1 MASPTVLIGVDAL
14 GQEVLERVS
23 HSLPEEEPSLRY
35 LSGPVG
41 EVGTRLA
48 PMLDDL
54 LRAGRVAADQ
64 RQVRLD
70 LFAFVEVNALGEG
83 DLVSLCD
90 QAARVVGE
98 RYGVMFSTDLRA
110 RNASLHLIA
119 VVPAL
124 AGGPEATRAI
134 GRLRQLEVWA
144 ESPSFPLLSRVWVLS
159 RHTTAGTLTSEGL
172 RASCAAFAVA
182 AVGLRDEPQVSQRLA
197 HLDDGDGRFG
207 LLSVASLDV
216 PEAGLRR
223 YARERAALDA
233 LATLVSRVTRQ
244 VSDSS
249 AGDQAVSGLEMNQ
262 WFSGLEEGDAA
273 QRARKLAASL
283 SGAAPSLPESLPV
296 GAFDDA
302 DKVQEK
308 YPVLFRPGTVER
320 APTGQD
326 SAELGETLRALDRV
340 EADALAAVARG
351 LDAVLTVTIGAQ
363 SGLRRVAEVELGL
376 RRVGALLR
384 DADAADRASL
394 EQAPFGTKLA
404 DATLSDEQR
413 DPYRAE
419 LDQVLAEL
427 PSAWLQRGAGAA
439 VGLGLCA
446 LIVTLGLRLAS
457 PGGSAP
463 ATPAPVPVTAPGV
476 VTKGPTVAGK
486 TTTGAMVAPWGLGL
500 VAGAAGGF
508 GWASFAGIQ
517 SRERLSKLLRQRRDA
532 LANLWKTG
540 GGGLAR
546 LQADAQ
552 IRLRKRRVRRAA
564 MAGIEQTL
572 LRLQALSSTLIDA
585 RDRSLQALR
594 DMGIKS
600 PASHAAQDDLSG
612 LLGVR
617 DALHDV
623 LVPPALLSAWVARRR
638 QLSDP
643 DLWAD
648 RLVEQTWPARGIG
661 EDVPCADAARI
672 EALCRWQVA
681 PFLEQSMLGDPEIA
695 AAAAAT
701 VDAFVRRAAAALA
714 PACVPRD
721 EYDNPAPGLR
731 PGEAFVVAPRQGGP
745 ELEAALL
752 HSPFA
757 MPVLWAEARAAR
769 VLFLRSWE
777 GLRVI
782 DLARGARVSLT

>member
-1 MASPTVLIGVDAL
+1 VASPTVLIGVDTL
-14 GQEVLERVS
+14 GHEVLDRVR

-35 LSGPVG
+35 LSGPVN
-41 EVGTRLA
+41 EVGTQLA

-83 DLVSLCD
+83 ELVSLCD

-98 RYGVMFSTDLRA
+98 RYGVMFATDLRA
-110 RNASLHLIA
+110 RNAALHLVA

-134 GRLRQLEVWA
+134 GRLRQLESWA
-144 ESPSFPLLSRVWVLS
+144 ENPPFPLLSRVWVLS
-159 RHTTAGTLTSEGL
+159 RHTTAGTLTDEGL

-197 HLDDGDGRFG
+197 HLDDGEGRFG

-223 YARERAALDA
+223 YARERAAFDA

-244 VSDSS
+244 VSDSN
-249 AGDQAVSGLEMNQ
+249 AGDQAVAGLDLNQ
-262 WFSGLEEGDAA
+262 WFSGLEEGEAA
-273 QRARKLAASL
+273 QRARRLAASL
-283 SGAAPSLPESLPV
+283 SGAAPSLPEALPV

-302 DKVQEK
+302 EKVQET

-376 RRVGALLR
+376 RRVAALLR
-384 DADAADRASL
+384 DADAADRATL
-394 EQAPFGTKLA
+394 EQAPFGTR
-404 DATLSDEQR
+404 LSDGTISEEQR
-413 DPYRAE
+413 DPHRAE

-439 VGLGLCA
+439 VGLGICA
-446 LIVTLGLRLAS
+446 LVVTLGLRLAS
-457 PGGSAP
+457 PGGSGP
-463 ATPAPVPVTAPGV
+463 TTPPPTAAPGV
-476 VTKGPTVAGK
+476 VTTGPTVAGK
-486 TTTGAMVAPWGLGL
+486 ATSGAMAAPWGLGL

-517 SRERLSKLLRQRRDA
+517 SRERLRKLLRQRRDA
-532 LANLWKTG
+532 LDALWKTG

-564 MAGIEQTL
+564 MAGVEQTL
-572 LRLQALSSTLIDA
+572 LRLGALSSTLIDA

-594 DMGIKS
+594 DMGVKS
-600 PASHAAQDDLSG
+600 PASHAAQDDLHG
-612 LLGVR
+612 LLGAR

-638 QLSDP
+638 QLTDP
-643 DLWAD
+643 ELWAD

-661 EDVPCADAARI
+661 EDVPCADHARI

-701 VDAFVRRAAAALA
+701 VADFVRRAAAALA

-752 HSPFA
+752 RSPFA

-777 GLRVI
+777 GLRVV
-782 DLARGARVSLT
+782 DLARGARVTLS